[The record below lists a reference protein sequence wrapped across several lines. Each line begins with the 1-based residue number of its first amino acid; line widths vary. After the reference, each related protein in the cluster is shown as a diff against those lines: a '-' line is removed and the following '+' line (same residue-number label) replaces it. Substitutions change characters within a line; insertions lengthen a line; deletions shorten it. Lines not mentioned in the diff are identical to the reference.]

1 MKKLLLTTIALAFF
15 LFSNFY
21 SQTSK
26 VNTEESK
33 VHWLGKKITGQHDG
47 FIKISSGSIEF
58 KEGNITDGEFVMDMN
73 SITCSDLEDENYN
86 RKLVNHLK
94 SDDFF
99 GVKKFPKA
107 KLVITKSSKFTNDKC
122 SVEGNLTIK
131 GKTEPVKFEV
141 VKKKDVY
148 SAVMEVDRSKYD
160 VRFGSTSFF
169 DSLGNKAIDDIFTL
183 TVDLVV
189 I

>member
-1 MKKLLLTTIALAFF
+1 MKKLLFTTFALTFF
-15 LFSNFY
+15 LFSNVY

-26 VNTEESK
+26 VNVEKSK

-58 KEGNITDGEFVMDMN
+58 KEGNITNGEFVMDMN

-86 RKLVNHLK
+86 KKLVDHLK

-107 KLVITKSSKFTNDKC
+107 KLVITKASKFTNDKC

-131 GKTEPVKFEV
+131 GKTELIKFDV
-141 VKKKDVY
+141 NKKKDVY
-148 SAVMEVDRSKYD
+148 SAVMKVDRSKYD

-183 TVDLVV
+183 TIDLAV

>member
-1 MKKLLLTTIALAFF
+1 MKKLLFTTFALTIL

-26 VNTEESK
+26 VNIEKSK

-47 FIKISSGSIEF
+47 FIKISNGKIEF
-58 KEGNITDGEFVMDMN
+58 KEGNITDGEFVMNMN
-73 SITCSDLEDENYN
+73 SITCADLEDEDYN
-86 RKLVNHLK
+86 KKLIDHLK

-99 GVKKFPKA
+99 GVKSFPNA
-107 KLVITKSSKFTNDKC
+107 KLVITKSSKFTNNKC
-122 SVEGNLTIK
+122 SIEGNLTIK
-131 GKTEPVKFEV
+131 GKTEPIKFEV
-141 VKKKDVY
+141 VKKKNVY
-148 SAVMEVDRSKYD
+148 SAIMNVDRSKYD
-160 VRFGSTSFF
+160 VRYGSTSFF

>member
-1 MKKLLLTTIALAFF
+1 MKKLLFTTFALTIF
-15 LFSNFY
+15 LFSNVY

-26 VNTEESK
+26 VNVEKSK

-58 KEGNITDGEFVMDMN
+58 KEGNITNGEFVMDMN

-86 RKLVNHLK
+86 KKLVDHLK

-107 KLVITKSSKFTNDKC
+107 KLVITKASKFTNDKC

-131 GKTEPVKFEV
+131 GKTELIKFDV
-141 VKKKDVY
+141 NKKKDVY
-148 SAVMEVDRSKYD
+148 SAVMKVDRSKYD

-183 TVDLVV
+183 TIDLAV